1 MAKTRA
7 IGNPCFA
14 VKDAD
19 GAVIGYWRKYT
30 NFTCEAIPATSLRQ
44 AEKELRTT
52 ICAGREAA
60 IRYLK
65 GLA

>member
-7 IGNPCFA
+7 RVNTCFPVIDDDGN
-14 VKDAD
+14 
-19 GAVIGYWRKYT
+19 VIGYWRKYT